1 MNIYKIIGRTYPAF
15 SSPPCNGIFSWIGDI
30 VGDITGSNKQNNK
43 NISLQQD
50 TNEQQKQMFYDQ
62 LKWQE
67 EQNAITR
74 QFNAQEA
81 DWAAWRDQQFSRE
94 MFNAENE
101 YNSAAS
107 QFKRF
112 QEAGLNPSVAF
123 SNSQTSAGMASANG
137 VSSSPASTSPTSS
150 PSPPSLTSPQATIT
164 TQQDL
169 ATIAQIVNLAA
180 GAKKLFAEG
189 SEINTLLPKK
199 VENMIAD
206 TFQKEASSRLQKI
219 TAEIQEKFGKKA
231 AEASIGKDLSE
242 AAKNIMQ
249 GGESFANI
257 RFTNTRAFLNKLL
270 GERYGIE
277 NKSWAQK
284 VQNDLDIQER
294 TGALLTEQKNT
305 EKSKQNLN
313 VKLGNKADS
322 DAISNRVMANAQMIN
337 AKSAERVGFANA
349 NYLNQLAKSQENV
362 RNMYDAIKFN
372 NIWQGRYN
380 SARTSIEKQNLK
392 IIKSKITY
400 HEKLGE
406 FNEVRAW
413 IGIFNEFT
421 NALYGGGRALEQI
434 MSPFTTADEAANMF
448 GVSGNST
455 FGMPGTTNGYSG
467 TFIF

>member
-43 NISLQQD
+43 NISLQRE

-150 PSPPSLTSPQATIT
+150 PSPPSLTAPQATIT

-189 SEINTLLPKK
+189 SEINTLLPRK

-206 TFQKEASSRLQKI
+206 TFQKEASTRLQKI
-219 TAEIQEKFGKKA
+219 AAEIQAKFGKKA

-249 GGESFANI
+249 GGESFSNI
-257 RFTNTRAFLNKLL
+257 RFNNTRIFLNKLL

-313 VKLGNKADS
+313 VKLGHKADS
-322 DAISNRVMANAQMIN
+322 DAISNRISANSQLIN
-337 AKSAERVGFANA
+337 AKTAKMVGYANA
-349 NYLNQLAKSQENV
+349 NYLNQMAQSQEKV
-362 RNMYDAIKFN
+362 REMYEGIRFN
-372 NIWQGRYN
+372 NVWQGLY
-380 SARTSIEKQNLK
+380 ARARSKVERENLK
-392 IIKSKITY
+392 IVKSKISY
-400 HEKLGE
+400 YEKMGD
-406 FNEVRAW
+406 FNEIRAW

-421 NALYGGGRALEQI
+421 NAIYGGGRALEQVI
-434 MSPFTTADEAANMF
+434 SPFTTADEAASMF
-448 GVSGNST
+448 GVDGNGAGHG
-455 FGMPGTTNGYSG
+455 FNGFNFSY
-467 TFIF
+467 

>member
-1 MNIYKIIGRTYPAF
+1 MNIFKIIGRTYPAF
-15 SSPPCNGIFSWIGDI
+15 SSPPCNGFFSFLGDI
-30 VGDITGSNKQNNK
+30 FGGAADVYNSKQNIK
-43 NISLQQD
+43 LQRE
-50 TNEQQKQMFYDQ
+50 TNAQNKQMFYDQ

-74 QFNAQEA
+74 QYNAQEA

-94 MFNAENE
+94 MFNAENA
-101 YNSAAS
+101 YNSPEA
-107 QFKRF
+107 QMKRF
-112 QEAGLNPSVAF
+112 QQAGINPSVAF
-123 SNSQTSAGMASANG
+123 SGTTTSSGEASSNG
-137 VSSSPASTSPTSS
+137 VSSSPASSSAPSS
-150 PSPPSLTSPQATIT
+150 PSPPTLVAPQLTYRPSDTLKNIADVIALSSQAKKNLADANATDSIT
-164 TQQDL
+164 PKQIDL
-169 ATIAQIVNLAA
+169 LVKQAFKTEFEAKIAEIEAQI
-180 GAKKLFAEG
+180 K
-189 SEINTLLPKK
+189 
-199 VENMIAD
+199 
-206 TFQKEASSRLQKI
+206 
-219 TAEIQEKFGKKA
+219 EKFGEKA
-231 AEASIGKDLSE
+231 AQATIGKDLSE
-242 AAKNIMQ
+242 SALNMAKGAEAFSSTFLNH
-249 GGESFANI
+249 
-257 RFTNTRAFLNKLL
+257 TRSFLNKLL
-270 GERYGIE
+270 GSRYQTE
-277 NKSWAQK
+277 NKVWAKK
-284 VQNDLDIQER
+284 VQNDLDTQEEQIKLFKKQQ
-294 TGALLTEQKNT
+294 ATED
-305 EKSKQNLN
+305 SKQTLN
-313 VKLGNKADS
+313 IKLGNKADS
-322 DAISNRVMANAQMIN
+322 DAISNRVMADAQMIN
-337 AKSAERVGFANA
+337 AKSAERVGYSNA

-421 NALYGGGRALEQI
+421 NAIYGGGRALEQV

>member
-15 SSPPCNGIFSWIGDI
+15 SSPPCNGFFSWIGDI
-30 VGDITGSNKQNNK
+30 VGDVTGSNKQNNK
-43 NISLQQD
+43 NIALQRE

-112 QEAGLNPSVAF
+112 QEAGINPSVAF

-150 PSPPSLTSPQATIT
+150 PSPPSLTAPQATIT

-189 SEINTLLPKK
+189 SEINTLLPQK

-206 TFQKEASSRLQKI
+206 TFQKEASTRLQKI

-257 RFTNTRAFLNKLL
+257 RFTNTRTFLNKLL
-270 GERYGIE
+270 SDRYGIE

-294 TGALLTEQKNT
+294 TGDLLSEQKNT
-305 EKSKQNLN
+305 EKSKQVLN
-313 VKLGNKADS
+313 RKLGNKADS
-322 DAISNRVMANAQMIN
+322 DAISNRITANSQMIN
-337 AKSAERVGFANA
+337 AQTAKMVGLSNA
-349 NYLNQLAKSQENV
+349 NYLNSLVTTQHSIRAMYDGIRFNNLWQGSLAK
-362 RNMYDAIKFN
+362 
-372 NIWQGRYN
+372 
-380 SARTSIEKQNLK
+380 ARTKIERQNLR
-392 IIKSKITY
+392 IIKSKVSY
-400 HEKLGE
+400 YEKMGD

-421 NALYGGGRALEQI
+421 NAIYGGGRALEQV
-434 MSPFTTADEAANMF
+434 MSPFTTADEAAGMF
-448 GVSGNST
+448 GVDGNGAGHG
-455 FGMPGTTNGYSG
+455 FNGFNFSY
-467 TFIF
+467 